1 MSPKNLAAMIV
12 IAAVLIGGAIALHVV
27 DTGQGDRTSLTLSNR
42 TASD

>member
-1 MSPKNLAAMIV
+1 MSPKDLTAVIV

-27 DTGQGDRTSLTLSNR
+27 DTGQGDRTSPTLSSR